1 MSDSAEMLSA
11 AGIDKAFGALRVLED
26 VSISVHR
33 GEVVGLLGPNG
44 AGKSTLVNIL
54 AGYEQADAGHVT
66 LDGRA
71 LDGLDPS
78 GRARAGLARTFQSA
92 RLFSGLTVAEN
103 AALGAL
109 GVGASRAEAARLAG
123 VVLELLGLEDV
134 AARPCHSLPHGLAR
148 LTGLARALAA
158 QPAYLVMD
166 EPAAGLN
173 EHEVPALLQALERVG
188 ERIGCGMLLI
198 EHNVSLVSQACS
210 RVAVLAAGS
219 MIFEGPPHEA
229 TEDPGV
235 RSAYLGDLNL
245 GTVSAHPDSAT
256 AQPESDPE
264 ERP

>member
-1 MSDSAEMLSA
+1 MNNPAETLA
-11 AGIDKAFGALRVLED
+11 AVGIDKSFGALHVLQD
-26 VSISVHR
+26 VSLSIGR

-66 LDGRA
+66 LNGRA

-92 RLFSGLTVAEN
+92 RLFAGLSVAEN

-109 GVGASRAEAARLAG
+109 GTGASRSEAHRIAG
-123 VVLELLGLEDV
+123 VVLELLGLESV
-134 AARPCHSLPHGLAR
+134 AGEVCRSLPHGLAR

-158 QPAYLVMD
+158 QPQYLVMD

-173 EHEVPALLQALERVG
+173 EHEVPALLQALERVS

-198 EHNVSLVSQACS
+198 EHNVSLVAQACS
-210 RVAVLAAGS
+210 RVAVLASGS
-219 MIFEGPPHEA
+219 LIFEGTPHAA
-229 TEDPGV
+229 TEDAAV
-235 RSAYLGDLNL
+235 RSAYLGDLTL
-245 GTVSAHPDSAT
+245 GGT
-256 AQPESDPE
+256 A
-264 ERP
+264 